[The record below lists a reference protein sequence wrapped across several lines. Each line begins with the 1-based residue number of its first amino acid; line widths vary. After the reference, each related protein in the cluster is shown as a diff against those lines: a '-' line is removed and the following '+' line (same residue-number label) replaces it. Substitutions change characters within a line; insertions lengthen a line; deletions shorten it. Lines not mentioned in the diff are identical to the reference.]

1 MKFTN
6 LKIRIGLRTIK
17 TALAVVAS
25 MMIVDLYGAT
35 TSKLVFAMLGAM
47 AAVQPTFKESWT
59 SCLTQ
64 IVGVFFG
71 AAVGVFLLYLQVPM
85 LVAAGIG
92 IILVITLYNVLRI
105 TYSPSLPCL
114 IVVTLC
120 TTPDVQP
127 FIYAMGRIWDSAIGL
142 GIGMLINTLVYPYDN
157 SREIRATIASLDKA
171 VVMFLEEMFD
181 GDDILPDSAEM
192 SRKISNMERQ
202 LSIFE
207 NQRLLTR
214 LQKQQQELESFRD
227 CQGKA
232 RQLVSH
238 MEVLSHMGRPGCLNA
253 ENRSALFASGAEVTD
268 PRVMDYETEKDVVT
282 NYHVEQIL
290 YLRKELMRALGS
302 AE

>member
-127 FIYAMGRIWDSAIGL
+127 FVYAMGRIWDSAIGL

-232 RQLVSH
+232 RRLVSH